1 MRPMT
6 STRPTGRVIE
16 VSETVRGWIDWE
28 AMGRDL
34 ASDATEVTTGD
45 GTWLVFG

>member
-1 MRPMT
+1 MVDD
-6 STRPTGRVIE
+6 GVIE

-34 ASDATEVTTGD
+34 ASDATEVTTDD